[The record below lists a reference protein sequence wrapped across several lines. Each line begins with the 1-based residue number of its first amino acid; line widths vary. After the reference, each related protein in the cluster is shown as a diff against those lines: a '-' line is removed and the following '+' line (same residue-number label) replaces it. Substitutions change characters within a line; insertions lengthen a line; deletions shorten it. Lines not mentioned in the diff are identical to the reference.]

1 VLSPGRSIA
10 VQGFNENLCVLLML
24 AAYSALL
31 AFEASLPNIMLL
43 LAVMLVA
50 GIAPLC
56 LSVWRHFR

>member
-1 VLSPGRSIA
+1 
-10 VQGFNENLCVLLML
+10 ML

-31 AFEASLPNIMLL
+31 AFGMSLTYIMLL

-56 LSVWRHFR
+56 LLLWRRLR